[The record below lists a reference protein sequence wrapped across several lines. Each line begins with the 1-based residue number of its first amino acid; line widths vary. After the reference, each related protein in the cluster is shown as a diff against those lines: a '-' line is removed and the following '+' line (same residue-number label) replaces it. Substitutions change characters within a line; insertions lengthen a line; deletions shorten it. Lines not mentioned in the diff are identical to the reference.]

1 MISQP
6 YEWEEIAF
14 LVVNKHGAGTKDIKI
29 KEQNL
34 KLQGQGN
41 TLVCYHAV
49 QGSVSP
55 SGHVMMMMDKTK
67 T

>member
-14 LVVNKHGAGTKDIKI
+14 LVVNKHGAGNKDIKI
-29 KEQNL
+29 KEQNP

-41 TLVCYHAV
+41 TLLCYHAC
-49 QGSVSP
+49 SRFSKP
-55 SGHVMMMMDKTK
+55 SWPRDDDGG
-67 T
+67 